1 VLAVLLLPQAIA
13 AQEAPPSPAG
23 VEASAMVDLGA
34 GSYRVVTV
42 LVDTSVADPQAVLE
56 ELLPAGKEEGEPR
69 AEAAFT
75 KWITWDVAEMPLV
88 LTYDASE
95 AREGIDGEA
104 ALIAMMGQ
112 WNTVSGTTFEFRFGG
127 PGPQSASVC
136 DEPGGPDGHNTV
148 GWRRDLPKGTLAQ
161 TCLEVRSGISGM
173 QAVEMDVV
181 FATSIKWSTEDE
193 TPKDH
198 FDFQS
203 TMVHELGH
211 VIGLA
216 HSSAAGS
223 VMRESIGAG
232 MQRRTLG
239 QDDVTG
245 VQSLYPGESDAAAD
259 PPPTSPALKRAVVL
273 VGLGRD

>member
-1 VLAVLLLPQAIA
+1 VLLPQALS
-13 AQEAPPSPAG
+13 AQEAAPPPAAI
-23 VEASAMVDLGA
+23 EASAMVDLGG
-34 GSYRVVTV
+34 GSYRVVSV
-42 LVDTSVADPQAVLE
+42 LVDSSVADPQAVLD
-56 ELLPAGKEEGEPR
+56 ELLPAGNERAHQEPR

-75 KWITWDVAEMPLV
+75 KWITWDVSEMPLV
-88 LTYDASE
+88 VSYDASE

-112 WNTVSGTTFEFRFGG
+112 WNTVSGTTFEFRYGG
-127 PGPQSASVC
+127 PAPQSPSVC

-148 GWRRDLPKGTLAQ
+148 GWRRDLAKGTLAQ

-173 QAVEMDVV
+173 RAVEMDVV

-193 TPKDH
+193 TPRDH

-216 HSSAAGS
+216 HSNAAGS
-223 VMRESIGAG
+223 VMRESIGGG

-239 QDDVTG
+239 EDDVTG
-245 VQSLYPGESDAAAD
+245 IQSLYPGESDAAAD